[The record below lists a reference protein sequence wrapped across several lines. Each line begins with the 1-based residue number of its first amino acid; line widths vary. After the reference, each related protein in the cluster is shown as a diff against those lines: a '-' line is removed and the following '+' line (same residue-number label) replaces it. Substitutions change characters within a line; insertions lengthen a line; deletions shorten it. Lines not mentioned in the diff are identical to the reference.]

1 MRIFFVLFLTFF
13 LFSVSAQTTDPNLG
27 IIPAPKS
34 ITLKNGFFT
43 ISEKTAIIYNLPA
56 DRKIAELFR
65 DLVKEN
71 EGYKLVIA
79 KNFIQAPESFI
90 EFNSIL

>member
-1 MRIFFVLFLTFF
+1 M
-13 LFSVSAQTTDPNLG
+13 FSVSAQTSYPNLG
-27 IIPAPKS
+27 IIPSLKS

-43 ISEKTAIIYNLPA
+43 ISKKTEIIYNLPA

-71 EGYKLVIA
+71 EGYELVIA
-79 KNFIQAPESFI
+79 KNFIQAPKSFI

>member
-1 MRIFFVLFLTFF
+1 MFSFL
-13 LFSVSAQTTDPNLG
+13 AQTFDPNLG
-27 IIPAPKS
+27 IIPTPKS

-43 ISEKTAIIYNLPA
+43 ISGKTVTIYNLPA
-56 DRKIAELFR
+56 DRKITELFR

-71 EGYKLVIA
+71 EGYELVIA
-79 KNFIQAPESFI
+79 KIFIQAPESFI

>member
-1 MRIFFVLFLTFF
+1 M
-13 LFSVSAQTTDPNLG
+13 FSVSAQTTNPNLE

-56 DRKIAELFR
+56 DWKIAELFR

-71 EGYKLVIA
+71 EGYESVIA
-79 KNFIQAPESFI
+79 KNFIRAPESLI

>member
-1 MRIFFVLFLTFF
+1 MFSFL
-13 LFSVSAQTTDPNLG
+13 AQTFNPNLE
-27 IIPAPKS
+27 IIPTPKS

-43 ISEKTAIIYNLPA
+43 ISEKIAIINNLPA

-71 EGYKLVIA
+71 EGYELVIA
-79 KNFIQAPESFI
+79 KNFIQGPESFI

>member
-1 MRIFFVLFLTFF
+1 M
-13 LFSVSAQTTDPNLG
+13 FSVSAQTTDPTLG

-34 ITLKNGFFT
+34 IALKNGFFT
-43 ISEKTAIIYNLPA
+43 ISEKTEIIYNLTA

-71 EGYKLVIA
+71 EDYESVIE
-79 KNFIQAPESFI
+79 KNFIQGPESFI